1 MKHVLPALS
10 LLEVHGVVD
19 QFSLGVQGLQVGG
32 GQLDTRQASTGAS
45 QRLGTAEVQGMFR
58 RSWPRCGT
66 ADGRA
71 CDQGNRGFMGQ
82 SRPLHRTVRR
92 SLGVPC
98 RKAGLR
104 ESL

>member
-1 MKHVLPALS
+1 
-10 LLEVHGVVD
+10 
-19 QFSLGVQGLQVGG
+19 
-32 GQLDTRQASTGAS
+32 
-45 QRLGTAEVQGMFR
+45 MFR

-104 ESL
+104 ESLWTWLRSSSRREAVHAGCSSAGCWPLWAASLSRPLLR